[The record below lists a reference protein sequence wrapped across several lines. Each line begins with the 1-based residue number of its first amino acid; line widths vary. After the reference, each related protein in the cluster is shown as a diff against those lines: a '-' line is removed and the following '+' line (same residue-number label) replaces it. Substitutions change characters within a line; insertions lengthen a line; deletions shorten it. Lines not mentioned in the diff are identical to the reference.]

1 MGAGCGFF
9 GYRCRRSVVG
19 RLCGSVTCRRTIR
32 TGGRRAGFQRLAVHE
47 LADQVLKHNGGLGV
61 GDLVTGFPVGVAVAS
76 LDADVLVAEQPAGHD
91 LERAVIGEMVAIV
104 HVERDGGLV
113 GLVVEV
119 DALDAADDHAGALDG
134 RLGLEAAN
142 VLELGLHLV
151 TTATTEAEQIA
162 GLQGQEQ

>member
-1 MGAGCGFF
+1 
-9 GYRCRRSVVG
+9 
-19 RLCGSVTCRRTIR
+19 
-32 TGGRRAGFQRLAVHE
+32 
-47 LADQVLKHNGGLGV
+47 
-61 GDLVTGFPVGVAVAS
+61 
-76 LDADVLVAEQPAGHD
+76 
-91 LERAVIGEMVAIV
+91 MVAIV

-151 TTATTEAEQIA
+151 ATAATEAEQIA
-162 GLQGQEQ
+162 GLQGQEQQRGRAQQHEQADPDIDFGTLHGGCPWNAVRC